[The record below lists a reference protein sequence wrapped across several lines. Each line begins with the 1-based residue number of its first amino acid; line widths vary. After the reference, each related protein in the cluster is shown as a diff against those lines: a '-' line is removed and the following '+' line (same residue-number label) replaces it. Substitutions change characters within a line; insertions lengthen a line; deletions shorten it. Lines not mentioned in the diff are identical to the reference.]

1 MNSFCTPVK
10 NVQPCL
16 VTIELFQELASI
28 HRKKTCGRCE
38 PHSEYLGRCSAL
50 QDFDYK
56 IVIYVQLGRCQ
67 IWLRNRNIQLI
78 LGLAAGSPA
87 PRVTGFFHVCLQG
100 SIISFREY
108 CFLPGCLLDP
118 ASEALVLQ
126 TRRRL
131 NHNNMQLI

>member
-10 NVQPCL
+10 IVQPCL
-16 VTIELFQELASI
+16 VTIELFLELASI
-28 HRKKTCGRCE
+28 HGKKPCGRCE

-56 IVIYVQLGRCQ
+56 IVIYSLAAARFGCEM
-67 IWLRNRNIQLI
+67 RNIQLT
-78 LGLAAGSPA
+78 LGLAVRSPA

-126 TRRRL
+126 TRGRL
-131 NHNNMQLI
+131 HHNNMQFI